1 MKSVFTY
8 SPKIASMLT
17 LLFSC
22 LFLSLN
28 SIADEFS
35 YPPLKHEFTE
45 QIGSTSNEIILRNLT
60 IYGTTDNEA
69 MVGLIKDFQNL
80 YPFAKIRYFE
90 LQSQELF
97 QRIRREKD
105 TNTKSADIAISSAMD
120 LQIKLA
126 NDGYARKIDIS
137 IPSDIPSW
145 AVWRNEA
152 FGTTLEPAVII
163 YNKPYFENRPLPKN
177 RSDLIAFLESRPP
190 DLYGKLATYNI
201 AKSGLGYMFFSRD
214 DSQYSGTWDLIR
226 AMSDNG
232 VKLYSQ
238 SSKIIDG
245 VSSGELKLGYNV
257 LGTYAISQLNDN
269 PNLGIILPEDYTI
282 VFSRLAIIP
291 KAASSRVAGRLF
303 LEYLLSERGQIQIA
317 NKAQLNPIK
326 ASVKSPHPLLR
337 SLHDQT
343 SSLRPIKVSPGL
355 LVYLDQQKRKKILKR
370 WRKTLQL
377 P

>member
-1 MKSVFTY
+1 MNSVFISFFKNTCVF
-8 SPKIASMLT
+8 T
-17 LLFSC
+17 LLFLC
-22 LFLSLN
+22 LFSPNN
-28 SIADEFS
+28 SPAGEFL

-45 QIGSTSNEIILRNLT
+45 QIGSASNEVILRHLT
-60 IYGTTDNEA
+60 IYGTTDNKA
-69 MVGLIKDFQNL
+69 MVGLIKDFQKL
-80 YPFAKIRYFE
+80 YPFAKVRYFE
-90 LQSQELF
+90 LQSRELF
-97 QRIRREKD
+97 QRVKREKD
-105 TNTKSADIAISSAMD
+105 TNTQGADIAISSAMD

-126 NDGYARKIDIS
+126 NDGYARKVDIS
-137 IPSDIPSW
+137 IPSDIPNW

-163 YNKPYFENRPLPKN
+163 YNKPYFKNRPLPKN
-177 RSDLIAFLESRPP
+177 RSDLIAFLETRPP

-245 VSSGELKLGYNV
+245 VSSGDLKLGYNV

-269 PNLGIILPEDYTI
+269 PNLGVILPEDYTI

-291 KAASSRVAGRLF
+291 KAANSHVAGRLF
-303 LEYLLSERGQIQIA
+303 LEYLLSERGQTQIA

-337 SLHDQT
+337 SLHDEK